1 MAGWFPRMLLAGG
14 ALLTLTGSGCEEC
27 WDDDCGDCDWY
38 DDVSPAAPTG
48 LYSVTGDG
56 RVYLYWLPVEAHDL
70 AEYRVYVSR
79 DADGPFE
86 EIGETRRT
94 HFVDEGATNGR
105 TWFYAVSAVD
115 ECGQESPLSR
125 NDVFDTP
132 RPEGFELRL
141 ESASFGP
148 YAEAAWDFSRFR
160 RQHVDD
166 PGTDIWFR
174 GGSYPSFHV
183 APGGGI
189 QDWGF
194 GSIDDLDWA
203 PTAGW
208 SPANRVEAI
217 PGHTYAVRTPDGY
230 YAKFHILDVNSDR
243 AVIDWAVQL
252 DRGNRE
258 LSVEMPV
265 SGSTPVAPRE
275 EPEAPADGADGAR
288 TGWRSGREGSTS

>member
-27 WDDDCGDCDWY
+27 WDDDCGECAWY
-38 DDVSPAAPTG
+38 DDEAPAAPTG

-56 RVYLYWLPVEAHDL
+56 RVYLYWLPVDAHDL
-70 AEYRVYVSR
+70 DGYRVYVSR
-79 DADGPFE
+79 NPDGPFE
-86 EIGETRRT
+86 ELGDTRRT

-105 TWFYAVSAVD
+105 TWFYAVTAVD
-115 ECGQESPLSR
+115 ACGHESDFSR
-125 NDVFDTP
+125 DDVFDTP

-148 YAEAAWDFSRFR
+148 GADAAWDFSRFR
-160 RQHVDD
+160 RQKVGDA
-166 PGTDIWFR
+166 GTDIWFR
-174 GGSYPSFHV
+174 GGSLPAFFV

-217 PGHTYAVRTPDGY
+217 PGHTYAVVTPDGY
-230 YAKFHILDVNSDR
+230 YAKFHVLDVSPER

-265 SGSTPVAPRE
+265 SGS
-275 EPEAPADGADGAR
+275 APASPPQEPDAAGDGAPGAR
-288 TGWRSGREGSTS
+288 TGMRTGREGSAS